1 MIAMKKLTEL
11 ARELRLKKGSSFYGS
26 EENLLLDDL
35 IRPFTIFADQEN
47 ELLEAKK
54 AITYDPAAKARIPG
68 LRSKIA
74 ANRKVLDRLEKAV
87 AELQLEPLSLGRLRQ
102 CQQELVW
109 KIREEETNLS
119 DIIGPYFLQ
128 ASVTLGEPGLQA
140 VEKHPKVLAAREKSE
155 ATIRDIQ
162 AEYADYGQQISTL
175 EAILKDFQW

>member
-74 ANRKVLDRLEKAV
+74 ANRKVLDRLEAAV
-87 AELQLEPLSLGRLRQ
+87 VELKLEPLSLGRLRQ
-102 CQQELVW
+102 KKNDSVW
-109 KIREEETNLS
+109 AIRSEETNLS

-128 ASVTLGEPGLQA
+128 ASVTLGEAGMQA
-140 VEKHPKVLAAREKSE
+140 K
-155 ATIRDIQ
+155 IRGIQ
-162 AEYADYGQQISTL
+162 AEYASIGKKISTL
-175 EAILKDFQW
+175 EAILRDFQW